1 MSSPEV
7 LKEFWYDLTD
17 EKRNAILNDCHDEY
31 DNFLLGKPFNIG
43 VVNQY
48 FKVDNQKFIRQAQ
61 KGNLELVKIYIQL
74 GADIHTEDD
83 YALQLASRHGHLKVV
98 KYLIKQGANIHANND
113 YALRLAA
120 QYGNL
125 SVVKYLVKHGAN
137 VHARSNLA
145 LMWAIE
151 NNCTKVVEYLKSIT

>member
-1 MSSPEV
+1 MPNKII
-7 LKEFWYDLTD
+7 LKEFWHDLTD
-17 EKRNAILNDCHDEY
+17 DERNIILTNCHTEY
-31 DNFLLGKPFNIG
+31 DKFLQGKPFNPEL
-43 VVNQY
+43 VNQY

-74 GADIHTEDD
+74 GANIHTEDD
-83 YALQLASRHGHLKVV
+83 YALQLSSRNGHLKVV